1 MSRTE
6 APLRSCLYECTVA
19 HERLEPVAHRFVY
32 RVFYIL
38 VDLDERALLD
48 RRLSL
53 FSVNRGNVMSL
64 READFLPIGGLPH
77 NGADPRTPVPGGD
90 APTLKGRALA
100 LWKAHG
106 IDPGPDPRVL
116 LLTLPR
122 VLGYQFN
129 PVSFYF
135 CVDASGAPRGAIAE
149 VTNTFREVKPYVV
162 PLSGGTDGGLFHLR
176 VPKDFYVS
184 PFSGLGLEFDFNLR
198 LPGRNLGITIDDYQ
212 AGHRVLHSALA
223 GAQAPLTD
231 RRLAAFL
238 LKYPLITLKVIA
250 LIHWQA
256 LLLRMKRAPFIRKAA
271 DPGLQRDVY
280 RPHRSIA
287 GRSRP

>member
-1 MSRTE
+1 M
-6 APLRSCLYECTVA
+6 
-19 HERLEPVAHRFVY
+19 
-32 RVFYIL
+32 
-38 VDLDERALLD
+38 
-48 RRLSL
+48 
-53 FSVNRGNVMSL
+53 
-64 READFLPIGGLPH
+64 
-77 NGADPRTPVPGGD
+77 
-90 APTLKGRALA
+90 
-100 LWKAHG
+100 
-106 IDPGPDPRVL
+106 
-116 LLTLPR
+116 
-122 VLGYQFN
+122 
-129 PVSFYF
+129 
-135 CVDASGAPRGAIAE
+135 
-149 VTNTFREVKPYVV
+149 
-162 PLSGGTDGGLFHLR
+162 
-176 VPKDFYVS
+176 S

>member
-1 MSRTE
+1 MSASPGPR
-6 APLRSCLYECTVA
+6 RSCLYECSVA

-32 RVFYIL
+32 RIFYVL
-38 VDLDERALLD
+38 LDLDELEALD

-53 FSVNRGNVMSL
+53 FSVNRANVTSL
-64 READFLPIGGLPH
+64 RERDFLPIAVPAH
-77 NGADPRTPVPGGD
+77 NGPGPLGAVPGGD
-90 APTLKGRALA
+90 APSLKGRALA

-106 IDPGPDPRVL
+106 IDPGPGARVL

-135 CVDASGAPRGAIAE
+135 CVDATGAPRGAIAE

-162 PLSGGTDGGLFHLR
+162 PLSAAADGDFFHLR

-198 LPGRNLGITIDDYQ
+198 LPGKNLGIAIDDYQ
-212 AGHRVLHSALA
+212 GGRRVLRSTLA

-231 RRLAAFL
+231 GRLAAFL
-238 LKYPLITLKVIA
+238 LKYPLITLTVIA
-250 LIHWQA
+250 LIHWQS
-256 LLLRMKRAPFIRKAA
+256 LLLRLKRVPFIRKAA
-271 DPGLQRDVY
+271 NPGLQRDIY

-287 GRSRP
+287 GRSPP